1 MKINNATAGTN
12 PGSAGSGVG
21 SQPGGSRSLAMSG
34 GQISSGVALANEAA
48 SVYQEQAIAS
58 PIQPAKLKST
68 QIASK
73 KMIARTNYPVVA
85 NQVQRNVSG
94 HGRKRVN
101 YQGNVAKGTQGNYRV
116 TTTSRDP
123 PQRLTGGPATAPD
136 GYQSYRETQN
146 RLISSN

>member
-1 MKINNATAGTN
+1 
-12 PGSAGSGVG
+12 
-21 SQPGGSRSLAMSG
+21 MSG
-34 GQISSGVALANEAA
+34 GHISSGAALANEAA
-48 SVYQEQAIAS
+48 SVYQEQALAS
-58 PIQPAKLKST
+58 PMQPAKLKST

-73 KMIARTNYPVVA
+73 KAIARTNYPAAV

-101 YQGNVAKGTQGNYRV
+101 YQGNISKGHQGNFRV

-123 PQRLTGGPATAPD
+123 PKPAGPAAAPD

-146 RLISSN
+146 RLMGAN